1 MCTIKTNKSAE
12 DIIQHIRHNLNEQEY
27 FDMETEMETGTETKA
42 ETERENKTET

>member
-27 FDMETEMETGTETKA
+27 FDMETEMETRTDTKT
-42 ETERENKTET
+42 ETERERQKR